1 MAQVDSENSTATPAD
16 PIYGA
21 IAAHQV
27 AYADYDKTVT
37 DSAPDDE
44 NRAAFRALDKACRR
58 LVLAEA
64 STMAGLI
71 ALLRYMA
78 PLLQEEDAPSLP
90 LEVQYDNSWE
100 TAFGAFCANVAERL
114 TAIEATETAV
124 TPEYVDHVA
133 EAIVTATGDL
143 FDDFELARAAARA
156 AIEVIAGT
164 TGGRGEN

>member
-1 MAQVDSENSTATPAD
+1 MTRADSVHSTPPTNTPTD

-21 IAAHQV
+21 IAAHQE
-27 AYADYDKTVT
+27 AYADYDKTVE
-37 DSAPDDE
+37 DSAPGDE

-58 LVLAEA
+58 LVRAEA

-78 PLLQEEDAPSLP
+78 PLLQEEDAPALP
-90 LEVQYDNSWE
+90 LEVQYDNKWE
-100 TAFGAFCANVAERL
+100 TAFGTFCGNVANRL
-114 TAIEATETAV
+114 PAILAA
-124 TPEYVDHVA
+124 PELVDGVA

-143 FDDFELARAAARA
+143 FDDFEPARAAARA

-164 TGGRGEN
+164 TGGRDEN

>member
-1 MAQVDSENSTATPAD
+1 MTRADRVHSTPPTNTPTD
-16 PIYGA
+16 PIHGA
-21 IAAHQV
+21 IAAHQK

-37 DSAPDDE
+37 DSAPNDE

-78 PLLQEEDAPSLP
+78 PLLQEEDAPALP

-100 TAFGAFCANVAERL
+100 TAFGAFCANFAERL
-114 TAIEATETAV
+114 AAIAAKESAV
-124 TPEYVDHVA
+124 TPELVDCVG

-143 FDDFELARAAARA
+143 FDDFEMARAAARA
-156 AIEVIAGT
+156 ALVSYFQTQISV
-164 TGGRGEN
+164 

>member
-1 MAQVDSENSTATPAD
+1 MTRADSVLSTPPTNAPTD

-21 IAAHQV
+21 IAAHQE

-78 PLLQEEDAPSLP
+78 PFPWSREPRVRDRQAG
-90 LEVQYDNSWE
+90 N
-100 TAFGAFCANVAERL
+100 GA
-114 TAIEATETAV
+114 
-124 TPEYVDHVA
+124 
-133 EAIVTATGDL
+133 
-143 FDDFELARAAARA
+143 
-156 AIEVIAGT
+156 
-164 TGGRGEN
+164 

>member
-1 MAQVDSENSTATPAD
+1 MTRADSVLSTPPTNAPTD

-21 IAAHQV
+21 IAAHQE

-78 PLLQEEDAPSLP
+78 PLLQEEDAPALP
-90 LEVQYDNSWE
+90 LEVQFDSSWE
-100 TAFGAFCANVAERL
+100 AAFGAFCANVADRL
-114 TAIEATETAV
+114 TAIAAAASAV
-124 TPEYVDHVA
+124 TPEYVDHIA
-133 EAIVTATGDL
+133 EAIVAATGDL
-143 FDDFELARAAARA
+143 FDDFEMARTAARA
-156 AIEVIAGT
+156 AIEAIAG
-164 TGGRGEN
+164 GRQS